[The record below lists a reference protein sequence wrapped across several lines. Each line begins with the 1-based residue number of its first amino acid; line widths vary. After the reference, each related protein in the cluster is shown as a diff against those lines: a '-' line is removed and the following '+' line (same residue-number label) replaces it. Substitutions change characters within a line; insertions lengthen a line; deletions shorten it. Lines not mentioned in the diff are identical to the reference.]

1 MGKELVANVR
11 KLRFEEIF
19 PSSPKVFIFMA
30 MIQIRAAIHEDI
42 PAIQSIANAVWPLT
56 YGAIL
61 PEGQVPYML
70 EMMYSKDAL
79 TTQMDSGHSFLIA
92 VSQGMPVGFASFGF
106 TAPQAVKL
114 HKLYVLNNI
123 QGKGIGKALFEKVVE
138 MSRKHKAT
146 LLYLN
151 VNKQN
156 KAYHFYL
163 KTGFRVLREEIIDIG
178 NGYVMDDYIMGIDL

>member
-1 MGKELVANVR
+1 MEKELVTNVR
-11 KLRFEEIF
+11 KLRFEQIF
-19 PSSPKVFIFMA
+19 PTCAKVFIFMP
-30 MIQIRAAIHEDI
+30 MIQLRFATHEDI

-56 YGAIL
+56 YGPIL

-70 EMMYSKDAL
+70 EMMYSKEAI
-79 TTQMDSGHSFLIA
+79 TAQMNNGHSFLMA
-92 VSQGMPVGFASFGF
+92 LSEGVPVGFASFGA
-106 TAPQAVKL
+106 TAPQQVKL
-114 HKLYVLNNI
+114 HKLYVLNNV

-138 MSRKHKAT
+138 SARKADAT

-156 KAYHFYL
+156 KAYNFYL